1 MSNDDLQTRRIQ
13 RGSVSFN
20 VVVDRNDAYI
30 QDSWT
35 NYESAKWENWSF
47 DMLDAH
53 VSADTTFLDVGSW
66 LGFMS
71 LHVAGRA
78 KRVIAYEADP
88 IAFASVTRN
97 FKANPDW
104 KHIETVNAFVSDQS
118 GTQRV
123 SSLHR
128 GNNSGTT
135 GLVDLGGDSWE
146 VPSIDF
152 AAEIDAIPA
161 DAPLFIK
168 MDIEGAEYRVLK
180 CCGEKLARRP
190 NTHLMLSLHPTIL
203 AQTVPGHSLIAKV
216 KRRAKLFGHHRSLLR
231 ILRGFPQI
239 ITPVPRP
246 VTPPSLGSEILLTGS
261 LIPEH
266 RELLFVNK

>member
-1 MSNDDLQTRRIQ
+1 MSSDNLLMRPIQ
-13 RGSVSFN
+13 RGSISFN
-20 VVVDRNDAYI
+20 VIVDRNDAYI

-35 NYESAKWENWSF
+35 NYETAKWENWSF
-47 DMLDAH
+47 EMLDAY
-53 VSADTTFLDVGSW
+53 VSTETTFMDVGSW

-71 LHVAGRA
+71 LHIAGRS

-88 IAFASVTRN
+88 IAFKSVTRN
-97 FKANPDW
+97 FNANPDW
-104 KHIETVNAFVSDQS
+104 KHIEAVNAFVSNKS

-123 SSLHR
+123 SSLHH

-152 AAEIDAIPA
+152 DTEIDVIPA
-161 DAPLFIK
+161 SAPLFIK
-168 MDIEGAEYRVLK
+168 MDIEGAEYNVLK
-180 CCGEKLARRP
+180 SCGEKLAQRR
-190 NTHLMLSLHPTIL
+190 NTCLMLSLHPTIL
-203 AQTVPGHSLIAKV
+203 AQTVPGKGFYSKL
-216 KRRAKLFGHHRSLLR
+216 KRRAKLFSQHRSLLR
-231 ILRGFPQI
+231 SLRAFQQI
-239 ITPVPRP
+239 ITPVSRSLKPH
-246 VTPPSLGSEILLTGS
+246 SLGTEILRTGN